1 MALSLRH
8 FPARLLVPLLAVPG
22 ALLPLAAE
30 PQRVVELDRIV
41 AIVNDDVIVRSE
53 LTARMEEIR
62 DRLERSGTPVPAEH
76 LLAPRVLERLVMDRI
91 QLQLAAESGIRVD
104 DDQINRSVADI
115 AARNGLSLEEFRML
129 LEQDGYD
136 FAGFRDEIRDELLVS
151 QVRRRFV
158 TDRVT
163 VSSRDVEDHLATVE
177 RQEGGRHEYRLS
189 HILISV
195 PDGASPEEVAASR
208 DRARELVEELRNG
221 LDFAEAALAHSDG
234 QQALQG
240 GDLGWRRAS
249 EVPTLFAEIVPD
261 LSPGEIS
268 EPIRSSSGFH
278 VIRLTERRSAEP
290 HFVTRT
296 HVRHILLQPN
306 EILSAAGAQARLRH
320 LRERIVNGED
330 FAALARSH
338 SDDPGSAAMGGDLGW
353 LGPGD
358 LPPVFQEVM
367 DALPESGISMPFETE
382 FGWHVVQVVARR
394 DYDGTEEIRRA
405 SAVKTIRERKVEEE
419 MQIWLRQI
427 RQEAYVEYRLGEE

>member
-8 FPARLLVPLLAVPG
+8 LMVPLLAVPG
-22 ALLPLAAE
+22 AFLPLAAE
-30 PQRVVELDRIV
+30 SQRVVELDRIV

-53 LTARMEEIR
+53 LTARMEDIR

-76 LLAPRVLERLVMDRI
+76 VLAPRVLERLVMDRI

-115 AARNGLSLEEFRML
+115 AARNGLSLEEFRTL

-136 FAGFRDEIRDELLVS
+136 FAGFREEVRDELLVT

-158 TDRVT
+158 ADRVT
-163 VSSRDVEDHLATVE
+163 VSPRDIDDHLATVE

-208 DRARELVEELRNG
+208 DRARELVEELRGG
-221 LDFAEAALAHSDG
+221 LDFVEAALAHSDG

-249 EVPTLFAEIVPD
+249 ELPTLFADIVSD

-268 EPIRSSSGFH
+268 EPIRSPSGFH
-278 VIRLTERRSAEP
+278 VIRLTERRSAEA
-290 HFVTRT
+290 HFVIQT
-296 HVRHILLQPN
+296 HARHILLRPN
-306 EILSAAGAQARLRH
+306 EILSAAGARARLRH

-330 FAALARSH
+330 FAELARSH
-338 SDDPGSAAMGGDLGW
+338 SDDPGSAATGGDLGW
-353 LGPGD
+353 LSPGE

-367 DALPESGISMPFETE
+367 DALAESGISMPFETD

-394 DYDGTEEIRRA
+394 NYDGTEEIRRA
-405 SAVKTIRERKVEEE
+405 NAVKTILDRKVEEE
-419 MQIWLRQI
+419 MQTWLRQI